1 MKGFT
6 AFLKKEFLEL
16 SRSGRLTI
24 LAIVFVLFGI
34 MNPAIAKLT
43 PLMFEMMQDELK
55 SQGLI
60 FGEIT
65 VTARDSW
72 AQFVKNFP
80 MALIVAIIM
89 LSGTFTG
96 EYSKGTLIPM
106 VTKGLSRSSIVISK
120 TAVMLI
126 IWTAGF
132 WAFFGITYG
141 YSAYFWDNSIMEHL
155 GFVAL
160 CYWLLGVFLIC
171 MVTFFSAFASTSA
184 QVMLGVG
191 GIYLVMFIAS
201 MFAKVKKFLP
211 TYMLE
216 TSSLMTGRGKTE
228 DFITAIIITVVLS
241 IAAVIASLPIVHKR
255 QL

>member
-43 PLMFEMMQDELK
+43 PLILEMAQEDLK
-55 SQGLI
+55 SQGLF

-132 WAFFGITYG
+132 WTFYGITYG
-141 YSAYFWDNSIMEHL
+141 YTAYFWDNSIMKHL
-155 GFVAL
+155 AFIAV
-160 CYWLLGVFLIC
+160 CHWLLGIFLIC
-171 MVTFFSAFASTSA
+171 VLTFFSAFASTSA

-191 GIYLVMFIAS
+191 GVYLLMFIAG
-201 MFAKVKKFLP
+201 MFAKVKKYLP
-211 TYMLE
+211 SHLID
-216 TSSLMTGRGKTE
+216 TSALMTGNGKTE
-228 DFITAIIITVVLS
+228 DHLAAIIITIVLS
-241 IAAVIASLPIVHKR
+241 AAAVIASLPIVHKR